1 MPESENKT
9 ASLENGFLPP
19 KHPVFDFLRDGGF
32 LSWGRYYKAPL
43 CSVMLNNAKDL
54 DAKVVIQWLLTR
66 RLFTE
71 KYFEKY
77 LQI

>member
-1 MPESENKT
+1 MPESENET

-54 DAKVVIQWLLTR
+54 DAKVVIQ
-66 RLFTE
+66 FTPY
-71 KYFEKY
+71 KTSVHRKIF
-77 LQI
+77 